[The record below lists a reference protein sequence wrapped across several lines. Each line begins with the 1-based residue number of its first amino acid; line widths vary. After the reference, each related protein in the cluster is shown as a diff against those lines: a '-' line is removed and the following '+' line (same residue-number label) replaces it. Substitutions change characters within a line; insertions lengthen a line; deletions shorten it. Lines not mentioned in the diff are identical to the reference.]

1 MNPQEGD
8 QADEE
13 EEEEEEDDD
22 DEAKMVAGRV
32 DADVA

>member
-13 EEEEEEDDD
+13 EEEEEED
-22 DEAKMVAGRV
+22 EAKMVAGRV

>member
-1 MNPQEGD
+1 MNPQERD

-13 EEEEEEDDD
+13 EDEEEAAED